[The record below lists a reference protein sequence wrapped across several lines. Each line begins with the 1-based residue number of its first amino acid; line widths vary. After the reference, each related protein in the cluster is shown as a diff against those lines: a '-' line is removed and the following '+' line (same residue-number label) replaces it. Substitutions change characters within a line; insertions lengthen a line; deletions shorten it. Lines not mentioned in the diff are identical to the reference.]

1 MFLLGRKIGLHTL
14 RERAQMQAERYA
26 RALRVRCDTIVYNAT
41 HIGCGRKVDLTIN
54 SLQAKTLYNLIH
66 LFDYKIYRI
75 KST

>member
-1 MFLLGRKIGLHTL
+1 MILLRRKIGLDSL

-26 RALRVRCDTIVYNAT
+26 RALRVHCDTKVYNAT

-66 LFDYKIYRI
+66 FFDYKIYRI
-75 KST
+75 KS